1 MAEPNGALEKSTLH
15 QFENGADLRQ
25 HKEIADASA
34 SSLGSPT
41 FEGVDENAV
50 LRKMDIRLI
59 PMLSMLYLL
68 AFLDR
73 GNIGNAKIEGLVD
86 DLHMTGPQYNWTC
99 MNLLFAVWLDFVRNI
114 LTVLLSLVTVF
125 FFTYCVFELPSNLL
139 LKKLRPSRW
148 LPLIMVAWGIV
159 MVCNYLAAE
168 SCLRMHI
175 IMGCS
180 G

>member
-1 MAEPNGALEKSTLH
+1 MVDVSGNPEKTSSH
-15 QFENGADLRQ
+15 QFDTPAQDSPYSTDLKQ
-25 HKEIADASA
+25 DGVVVDAEA

-41 FEGVDENAV
+41 FQGVDENAV

-99 MNLLFAVWLDFVRNI
+99 MIHLFADFQ
-114 LTVLLSLVTVF
+114 
-125 FFTYCVFELPSNLL
+125 
-139 LKKLRPSRW
+139 K
-148 LPLIMVAWGIV
+148 
-159 MVCNYLAAE
+159 
-168 SCLRMHI
+168 RMAN
-175 IMGCS
+175 
-180 G
+180 

>member
-1 MAEPNGALEKSTLH
+1 MILILSRISLPAMVDSKDTPEKTSLQH
-15 QFENGADLRQ
+15 FEDTPVQDSPFSADLKQ
-25 HKEIADASA
+25 DGLVTDAEA

-41 FEGVDENAV
+41 FEGVDEKAV

-99 MNLLFAVWLDFVRNI
+99 MMNPFGDLFSQKNAQ
-114 LTVLLSLVTVF
+114 LT
-125 FFTYCVFELPSNLL
+125 Y
-139 LKKLRPSRW
+139 
-148 LPLIMVAWGIV
+148 
-159 MVCNYLAAE
+159 VC
-168 SCLRMHI
+168 
-175 IMGCS
+175 G
-180 G
+180 